1 VKLHVEVDDRIASM
15 QSFRRVR
22 YIVRDQR
29 YSSFLVHLTF
39 PRRNDLDQLSKAERL
54 ATSPQ
59 CH

>member
-1 VKLHVEVDDRIASM
+1 MLPYRIASM

-22 YIVRDQR
+22 CIVRDQR
-29 YSSFLVHLTF
+29 YLSFFLRVTF
-39 PRRNDLDQLSKAERL
+39 PGRNDLDQLSKAERL